1 MNYTKL
7 FYWLAVADNART
19 LFGWGVAIFTTIA
32 VIATIINIICRGKY
46 LDSDTPES
54 YKEDYLQT
62 AKSSTGLRRH
72 PAGLC

>member
-32 VIATIINIICRGKY
+32 VIATIINIISRTGRYKY
-46 LDSDTPES
+46 SIGDTS
-54 YKEDYLQT
+54 F
-62 AKSSTGLRRH
+62 
-72 PAGLC
+72 